1 LQTGTIKIKIKLQ
14 PRWMGMV
21 LTTGCFFLALLWFSH
36 ARAGTDM
43 ASFSTWFVDMSQYA
57 DAAHASLKCEEC
69 HGSMTSKRSGMGI
82 ETKKNHPDTT
92 AVDFLK
98 TQTKRSFDY
107 QTCQKCHKIAYAR
120 FAKGEHAK
128 AALKEKTTGQLS
140 ETGYAPTCGDCH
152 SAHYSK
158 SHLSRVQTGQIMTQT
173 CGACHLEQ
181 KQSFLANYHGKAAVN
196 LEYDKA
202 AFCSDC
208 HGAHTMLSLKDKDVV
223 LNACRRCHSDATP
236 EFANIIIHDGTN
248 NFDLKSDTKKSSLKW
263 VHLMRALSLFFVIA
277 VLVFFYMHTG
287 LLMLRKLH
295 EKLRRHK

>member
-1 LQTGTIKIKIKLQ
+1 MQTGTIKIKIKLQ
-14 PRWMGMV
+14 PGWICMLV
-21 LTTGCFFLALLWFSH
+21 TTGCFLLALLWFSH
-36 ARAGTDM
+36 ARAGTDT

-69 HGSMTSKRSGMGI
+69 HGSMTDREPAMGI
-82 ETKKNHPDTT
+82 GLRKNHPDSKS
-92 AVDFLK
+92 VDFLK
-98 TQTKRSFDY
+98 TQTKRNFDY
-107 QTCQKCHKIAYAR
+107 QVCQKCHKIAYSR
-120 FAKGEHAK
+120 FVKGEHAK
-128 AALKEKTTGQLS
+128 AAFKEKTIGKPS
-140 ETGYAPTCGDCH
+140 EVGFAPTCGDCH

-158 SHLSRVQTGQIMTQT
+158 SHLTRVQTGKMMTQT

-236 EFANIIIHDGTN
+236 EFASIIIHDSTKN
-248 NFDLKSDTKKSSLKW
+248 LDVKSDTKKSSLKW